1 MGAGNGHPKQT
12 MKYVKMVPQDLPQR
26 PLHYQPP
33 LKRRKGNSCCCCLS
47 TCCCILFTMVV
58 LLFVLALVVWLTLNP
73 KAPTVALQQAKVNTL
88 DLNANITSRTFIL
101 NADIAF
107 TVQITNP
114 NTKIAILYDKIDIA
128 TSYSGSLIAQASVPA
143 FVQGTQNMTVIT
155 SDLTTANL
163 LLTETLGN
171 ALDTDIKNN
180 AVPLFVQVAV
190 NARVSI
196 PSWHYTSFSFTIM
209 VKCDVRVSPPS
220 APQGAKML
228 SKTCSVSG
236 S

>member
-1 MGAGNGHPKQT
+1 
-12 MKYVKMVPQDLPQR
+12 
-26 PLHYQPP
+26 
-33 LKRRKGNSCCCCLS
+33 
-47 TCCCILFTMVV
+47 MVV

-163 LLTETLGN
+163 LLTETLGT

-180 AVPLFVQVAV
+180 DVPLFVQVAV

-209 VKCDVRVSPPS
+209 VKCSVRVSPPS